1 MSLYDKYYSQH
12 NKTYMYDL
20 IANLIKKEYNVD
32 VSSYK
37 EYNQFFNTNFMD
49 TFKQVNTEELTDLN
63 KHLLTNQLNYYKDF
77 MKNKQSNRES
87 DNIRDQENI
96 IIHSLHRHINFQNST
111 RYNYRIKHIM
121 KQKQCQLEKVILPIE
136 DIHLFMN
143 PILIISLDTHNIE
156 LHLRGTFKLRHRE
169 YGVYTP
175 FYEKTFS
182 LNSDILR
189 IQLKNQLYNLESGC
203 DVFKIETSD
212 SSNITIPPTDNEF
225 KEGDFIRIY
234 NFDNIQLNNA
244 SILNKKYKIKKVI
257 NKDTST
263 ELEVT
268 HEVSGLFGLYIMN
281 MSLQH
286 SIHLTYF

>member
-77 MKNKQSNRES
+77 MKNKQFNRES
-87 DNIRDQENI
+87 DNIREQQNI
-96 IIHSLHRHINFQNST
+96 IIHSLHRYINLQNSS
-111 RYNYRIKHIM
+111 RYNYRIKHTM
-121 KQKQCQLEKVILPIE
+121 KQKHCQLEKVILPIE

-143 PILIISLDTHNIE
+143 PILIISLDTNYIE
-156 LHLRGTFKLRHRE
+156 LHLRGTFQLRHRE

-175 FYEKTFS
+175 FYEKTV
-182 LNSDILR
+182 LLTSDILR
-189 IQLKNQLYNLESGC
+189 IQLKNQLYNIDAGC
-203 DVFKIETSD
+203 DVFKIEKCD
-212 SSNITIPPTDNEF
+212 STNITIPPTDNEF

-234 NFDNIQLNNA
+234 NFDNIQLKNK
-244 SILNKKYKIKKVI
+244 SILQKQYKIKKVI

-263 ELEVT
+263 ELQVTQEVFKL
-268 HEVSGLFGLYIMN
+268 SGLYIMN
-281 MSLQH
+281 MSLQN